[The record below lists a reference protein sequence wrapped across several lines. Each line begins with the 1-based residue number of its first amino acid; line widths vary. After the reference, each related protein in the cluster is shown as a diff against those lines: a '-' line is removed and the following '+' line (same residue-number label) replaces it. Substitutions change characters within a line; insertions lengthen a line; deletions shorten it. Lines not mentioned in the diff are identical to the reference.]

1 VILIRLFLTIF
12 FLFSSPLFA
21 DNNDLIITQQGDI
34 FTDFTV
40 EMYEDSSASMS
51 FVDIQSS
58 KNFSP
63 HSNRIS
69 TGYSKSV
76 FWFRFT
82 LINKTDADLTY
93 FAEFTENFAHKVHGF
108 ITSEQSNTVIKSKQ
122 GVAYLNLE
130 QSDELLKPN
139 FQIDIKSGESKTVYL
154 NIFGLYANC
163 TSFNIIDTPT
173 INEYKLN
180 HTGLYSIYFGAILA
194 ILFYNLALY
203 AITKEIAYFYHTIY
217 VASFLVWQLGINGF
231 FPFERFSSSFTY
243 YLIGLS
249 IPIGLAFLLFFA
261 RTVLETKKLLV
272 HHDSILRYTS
282 YAYFLLALLA
292 VFFTHIAF
300 ILINFTTIIAM
311 PVLLYSA
318 FKSYRLGNK
327 TALIFLVAQT
337 GFLSMSTIFSLMTA
351 GFLNYNLSIRHS
363 LIAAFLIEIFIF
375 SLAIAYRI
383 RNHEQEKL
391 QLINQANLDLDQ
403 KVKER
408 TSEIEH
414 SKRKLEELASKDPL
428 TNLYNRRFLYDIS
441 AELIFIAKREKSPI
455 SLILFDIDDFKLV
468 NDTFG
473 HTMGDNVIIEFAK
486 LLLATRKCDVAAR
499 IGGEEFLL
507 ILPNTSEMGA
517 FEIAS
522 QICSKVDQLQLVYA
536 ETQLSFT
543 VSGGVSSVF
552 IDNENGIEL
561 AINRADQALY
571 HAKEN
576 GKNQI
581 SIFNS

>member
-1 VILIRLFLTIF
+1 MIRFFLAF
-12 FLFSSPLFA
+12 LFLFSAPLFA
-21 DNNDLIITQQGDI
+21 DSNDLIITQPGDI

-51 FVDIQSS
+51 FAEIQSL
-58 KNFSP
+58 KNFTP
-63 HSNRIS
+63 HNNHIS
-69 TGYSKSV
+69 TGYSQSV

-82 LINKTDADLTY
+82 LINKTDVNLTY

-108 ITSEQSNTVIKSKQ
+108 ITSEQTKTVIKSKQ

-130 QSDELLKPN
+130 QSDELLKPK
-139 FQIDIKSGESKTVYL
+139 FQIDIKSGETKTVYL
-154 NIFGLYANC
+154 NIFGLYANF
-163 TSFNIIDTPT
+163 TSFNVIDMPT
-173 INEYKLN
+173 INQYELN
-180 HTGLYSIYFGAILA
+180 HTGFYSVYFGAILA
-194 ILFYNLALY
+194 ILFYNLTLY
-203 AITKEIAYFYHTIY
+203 AFTKEIAYFYYTIY
-217 VASFLVWQLGINGF
+217 VASFLVWQLGNNGF
-231 FPFERFSSSFTY
+231 FPFVHFSSSFTY
-243 YLIGLS
+243 YLTGLS

-272 HHDSILRYTS
+272 HHDSILKYFS
-282 YAYFLLALLA
+282 YAYLLLAFA
-292 VFFTHIAF
+292 GAFFTHEAF
-300 ILINFTTIIAM
+300 ILISFVTTAAM
-311 PVLLYSA
+311 PFLLYTA

-351 GFLNYNLSIRHS
+351 GFLNYSLSTKHG
-363 LIAAFLIEIFIF
+363 LISAFLVEIFIF

-383 RNHEQEKL
+383 KKHEHEKL

-408 TSEIEH
+408 TSEIER
-414 SKRKLEELASKDPL
+414 SKKQLEDLASKDPL

-441 AELIFIAKREKSPI
+441 AELISMAKREKSPI

-473 HTMGDNVIIEFAK
+473 HTIGDNVIIEFAK
-486 LLLATRKCDVAAR
+486 LLLTTRKCDVAAR

-522 QICSKVDQLQLVYA
+522 QICSKVNQLQLIYA

-543 VSGGVSSVF
+543 VSGGISNVF
-552 IDNENGIEL
+552 LDFENGIEL